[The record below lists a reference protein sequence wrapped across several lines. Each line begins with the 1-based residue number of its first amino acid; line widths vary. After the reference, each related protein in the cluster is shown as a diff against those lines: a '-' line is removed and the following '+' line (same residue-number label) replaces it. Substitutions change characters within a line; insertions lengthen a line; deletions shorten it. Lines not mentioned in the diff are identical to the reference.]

1 MAEIIWTKPADKDLE
16 EIADYIAIDKVSAA
30 VKLIDKILEKV
41 GRLADFLESGRI
53 LPEFENSKY
62 REIIV
67 KPCRI
72 IYFQKEKKI
81 YIVHVIRSERQLRKY
96 MLEDVIHEKPS
107 KYRT

>member
-30 VKLIDKILEKV
+30 VKLIDIILEKV
-41 GRLADFLESGRI
+41 GRLADFPESGRI

-72 IYFQKEKKI
+72 IYFQKENKL
-81 YIVHVIRSERQLRKY
+81 YIVHVMRSERQLRRY

>member
-41 GRLADFLESGRI
+41 GRLADFPESGRI

-72 IYFQKEKKI
+72 IYFQKDNKL
-81 YIVHVIRSERQLRKY
+81 YIVHVMRSERQLRRY

-107 KYRT
+107 KYRS